1 MAAEGKRIK
10 SFEDLFIFREARE
23 LARQV
28 YAFTRQGPASKDWGF
43 VDQIRRSSVSVLSNI
58 AEGFDRQSRPEF
70 IRALFIARGSCAEVR
85 AQLLVALDQKY
96 LPAKDHE
103 EMSARC
109 RRLGAGIY
117 NLIRHLRKPAPKN
130 SVQT

>member
-1 MAAEGKRIK
+1 MAAERKRIK
-10 SFEDLFIFREARE
+10 SFEDLFIFQEARE
-23 LARQV
+23 LVKQV
-28 YAFTRQGPASKDWGF
+28 YAMTRRGPVTKDWGF
-43 VDQIRRSSVSVLSNI
+43 VDQIRRSAVSVLSNI

-70 IRALFIARGSCAEVR
+70 TRSLFIARGSCAEVR

-109 RRLGAGIY
+109 RRLSAGIY
-117 NLIRHLRKPAPKN
+117 NLIRHLRRPIPSKTSSP
-130 SVQT
+130 

>member
-1 MAAEGKRIK
+1 MTTEGERVK
-10 SFEDLFIFREARE
+10 SFEDLFIFQEARE
-23 LARQV
+23 LAKQV
-28 YAFTRQGPASKDWGF
+28 YAVTRQGPAAKDWGF
-43 VDQIRRSSVSVLSNI
+43 VDQIRRSAVSVLSNI

-96 LPAKDHE
+96 LPAKLHE

-109 RRLGAGIY
+109 RRLSAGVY
-117 NLIRHLRKPAPKN
+117 NLIRHLRKPAPRN
-130 SVQT
+130 